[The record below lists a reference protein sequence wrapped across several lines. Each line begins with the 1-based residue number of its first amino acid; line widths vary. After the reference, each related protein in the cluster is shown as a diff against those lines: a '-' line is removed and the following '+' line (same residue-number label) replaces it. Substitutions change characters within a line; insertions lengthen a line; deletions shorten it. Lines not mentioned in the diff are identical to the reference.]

1 MTNQRKLNEFRS
13 IMVKEIIFNVKSIY
27 TKLFGKIAD
36 DDSYVLKFS
45 DITEY
50 DISVVLKGWCD
61 EFLYV
66 VLDTIVL
73 SPNDIYMTGHLEN
86 GECVEEIYF
95 ESLTADKIATI
106 ADILWNRIINN
117 KTV

>member
-1 MTNQRKLNEFRS
+1 MTNQGKVNEFRA
-13 IMVKEIIFNVKSIY
+13 IMVEEIKMNVKSIY
-27 TKLFGKIAD
+27 TKLYGEIAE
-36 DDSYVLKFS
+36 DDSYELNFS

-106 ADILWNRIINN
+106 ADILWNKNY
-117 KTV
+117 KL

>member
-1 MTNQRKLNEFRS
+1 MTNQGKLNEFRS
-13 IMVKEIIFNVKSIY
+13 IMVEEIKFNIKSIY
-27 TKLFGKIAD
+27 TKLFGEIAD
-36 DDSYVLKFS
+36 DESYVLKLS

-73 SPNDIYMTGHLEN
+73 SQNDIYMTGHLEN

-106 ADILWNRIINN
+106 ADILWNKNY
-117 KTV
+117 KL

>member
-13 IMVKEIIFNVKSIY
+13 IMVEEIKFNVKSIY
-27 TKLFGKIAD
+27 TKLFGEIAD
-36 DDSYVLKFS
+36 DESYVLKFS

-106 ADILWNRIINN
+106 ADILWNKNY
-117 KTV
+117 KL